1 MWVLSKGAV
10 KVPAFVAAQKTTSFF
25 AECSWIFSRRQR
37 PQVSRWTRVFFDGAV
52 SASIRFGRRR
62 GRRAE
67 GLAAEAVDWRGRA
80 QIGPRQNRQA
90 SVIPAANPLAS
101 PPTIS
106 TVDGGRTGPPATN
119 RCQPRQAW
127 KGAAVAADSGAG
139 VRLVGPPPST
149 HRRGVRAVEG
159 ARLESVYGLIAHR
172 GFESLPL
179 RHLQCVVR

>member
-1 MWVLSKGAV
+1 MLSKCQPSLPRRRRRRSSPSVRGYFRGDRGHRSHGGSA
-10 KVPAFVAAQKTTSFF
+10 
-25 AECSWIFSRRQR
+25 CSSTGRYRHQSDL
-37 PQVSRWTRVFFDGAV
+37 VDVEVV
-52 SASIRFGRRR
+52 SAEGSA
-62 GRRAE
+62 AE
-67 GLAAEAVDWRGRA
+67 GVDLRGRA
-80 QIGPRQNRQA
+80 RTSPRRDRQA

>member
-1 MWVLSKGAV
+1 MAHS
-10 KVPAFVAAQKTTSFF
+10 
-25 AECSWIFSRRQR
+25 
-37 PQVSRWTRVFFDGAV
+37 
-52 SASIRFGRRR
+52 
-62 GRRAE
+62 AE
-67 GLAAEAVDWRGRA
+67 GSAAEAVDLRGRVWTS
-80 QIGPRQNRQA
+80 PRQNRQA
-90 SVIPAANPLAS
+90 SVIPTANPLAS

-149 HRRGVRAVEG
+149 HRRGVRAAEG

-179 RHLQCVVR
+179 RHVMYATYCCYCRTHYFECVDITTDIINATGGLARSVCSEEDYSRVGSGVIRWPGLSL